1 MNIQTPIS
9 FFEFTK
15 KFNNEEACREHLF
28 HLRWPDGFICPKCSN
43 DSYYKIEKRHLFQC
57 KACRHQTTVTA
68 GTIMDKTHIKL
79 EKWFWAIYLVSTD
92 KRGHSAKA
100 LERELNI
107 GYKSAWYLLQRIRTA
122 MAEQESKCIL
132 SGIIEVDDA
141 FFGAADDNG
150 KRGRGTSK
158 TQVVIGLTLNEK
170 GNPGYLKMEIVKD
183 LTSDTVAAFA
193 EANIESGST
202 ISTDAYKSFNQ
213 FKRDGYNHLPKVF
226 EPKEDKDHLKWLHTI
241 VSNVKAFINGT
252 FHGLDEKHL
261 QFYLAEFCYRFNRRF
276 HIDTIFNKLLAS
288 CSASQKISFAE
299 LTA

>member
-1 MNIQTPIS
+1 MSTQAPIS

-15 KFNNEEACREHLF
+15 RFNSEEACREHLF
-28 HLRWPDGFICPKCSN
+28 ALRWPDGFICPKCGN
-43 DSYYKIEKRHLFQC
+43 DAYYKIEKRHLYQC
-57 KACRHQTTVTA
+57 KACKHQTTVTA

-122 MAEQESKCIL
+122 MMQQEYNQIL
-132 SGIIEVDDA
+132 SGIAEVDDA

-150 KRGRGTSK
+150 KRGRGTGK
-158 TQVVIGLTLNEK
+158 TQVVVGLTLTEK
-170 GNPGYLKMEIVKD
+170 ENPGYLKMEVVKD

-202 ISTDAYKSFNQ
+202 ISTDAYRSFNQ
-213 FKRDGYNHLPKVF
+213 FKRNGYDHRPKVF
-226 EPKEDKDHLKWLHTI
+226 NPKEDKEHLKWLHTI
-241 VSNVKAFINGT
+241 VSNAKAFINGT

-261 QFYLAEFCYRFNRRF
+261 HFYY
-276 HIDTIFNKLLAS
+276 
-288 CSASQKISFAE
+288 
-299 LTA
+299 